1 MESVL
6 ELEPESRSLGIL
18 GPKLLPSSCG
28 QTTKWQQKQ
37 ELRIASE
44 YNVCRYTRYSYSFS
58 FSFSFSSFFYV
69 ANSQNVH
76 FLHLSHTPTHF
87 THTLAHFGPIFRTQQ
102 VEQFVVLSDLFYT
115 RLLEV
120 HMHMHM
126 HICMYVCTYR
136 FLLDPLRFSFNRF
149 LIGNFSAARRY
160 RYQMGD
166 SSHSEPHGHSSAAWG
181 MLFSQLHS
189 DSLRRGVSGSS
200 GGLRAQFLWPFAL
213 SLPRFSIKLH
223 GPITYV
229 LRTLTHTRNWH
240 SLSHTHWHWP
250 EPDSIRFRL
259 DSIRRI
265 MPQRGYMIH
274 PIRNIIAPRF
284 RFSPS
289 VPLLGL
295 AALCFFQQL
304 LSKFSLHAFSATS
317 ATDVPPNES
326 LN

>member
-1 MESVL
+1 
-6 ELEPESRSLGIL
+6 
-18 GPKLLPSSCG
+18 
-28 QTTKWQQKQ
+28 
-37 ELRIASE
+37 
-44 YNVCRYTRYSYSFS
+44 
-58 FSFSFSSFFYV
+58 
-69 ANSQNVH
+69 
-76 FLHLSHTPTHF
+76 
-87 THTLAHFGPIFRTQQ
+87 
-102 VEQFVVLSDLFYT
+102 
-115 RLLEV
+115 
-120 HMHMHM
+120 
-126 HICMYVCTYR
+126 MYVCTYR

-240 SLSHTHWHWP
+240 SLAHTHWHWP